1 MTVTIGLAF
10 LAGLASF
17 LSPCVFALIPAY
29 IGYLSGRSAAA
40 LQETKSVHRFLT
52 FTHGLAFVIGFSLV
66 FVLLGAAVS
75 TLGGLLS
82 SFQFLLARIGG
93 ILIIVFGLHLAEVI
107 HVPFLDMDLRPRT
120 SSQLKHG
127 YLSSLMMGV
136 FFSTGW
142 TPCIGPVLGSIMTL
156 VINQGSIGFGI
167 KMLTAYSAGLAI
179 PFLLS
184 AFGVGWVTVW
194 LKKYG
199 KVLHITQIV
208 MGWILVILGFMLFVG
223 VLQNLARFGLFV
235 DFKL

>member
-17 LSPCVFALIPAY
+17 LSPCVFTLIPAY
-29 IGYLSGRSAAA
+29 IGYLSGRSAATY
-40 LQETKSVHRFLT
+40 QEAKPVNRFFT

-66 FVLLGAAVS
+66 FVLLGVAVS
-75 TLGGLLS
+75 TIGGLLS
-82 SFQFLLARIGG
+82 SLQFFLARIGG
-93 ILIIVFGLHLAEVI
+93 ILIIIFGLHLAEVI

-120 SSQLKHG
+120 GAQIKQG
-127 YLSSLMMGV
+127 YFASLMMGV
-136 FFSTGW
+136 FFSAGW

-184 AFGVGWVTVW
+184 AFGVGWVTLW

-199 KVLHITQIV
+199 KVLHIIQIV
-208 MGWILVILGFMLFVG
+208 MGWILVVLGFMLFIG
-223 VLQNLARFGLFV
+223 VLQNLAQFGLFV